1 MFMFSLAKELG
12 TTVTQLSQVLT
23 REEMIGWAAYFKI
36 QSDDMERDRDAVQR
50 SSASRTQTR

>member
-1 MFMFSLAKELG
+1 MFSLAKELG
-12 TTVTQLSQVLT
+12 RTVRQLSQVLT